1 MEYITRVGDNG
12 IYTKDGEKV
21 AIVINEF
28 HLEDVIDA
36 LNLNTEDTM
45 NDDQKEL
52 LEHLGQH
59 EIDSI
64 PEIDKLLKFKEKHE
78 ANEQH
83 WDEIHDTISNMLAM
97 NNWRDE
103 EIDKLNE
110 VMDTLKLIDVKQT
123 DKKWLEKQQKRFDT
137 KVKKEVDKQVRKIQE
152 NLSNDSVN
160 IKFVKRSSLPNE
172 NEKPE
177 T

>member
-1 MEYITRVGDNG
+1 MMIKKSYWNI
-12 IYTKDGEKV
+12 
-21 AIVINEF
+21 
-28 HLEDVIDA
+28 
-36 LNLNTEDTM
+36 
-45 NDDQKEL
+45 
-52 LEHLGQH
+52 LGQH

-123 DKKWLEKQQKRFDT
+123 DKKWFRKTT
-137 KVKKEVDKQVRKIQE
+137 KEI
-152 NLSNDSVN
+152 
-160 IKFVKRSSLPNE
+160 
-172 NEKPE
+172 
-177 T
+177 